1 MKYKFFL
8 SAAIIFLAITITGCK
23 KGFLD
28 LDPIDRYT
36 YYNFPENESQIEQ
49 SVAGAYR
56 KLHGIYNNDL
66 WIWGDMLSDNTSFRF
81 NVNDRGGV
89 RIEEIDEFVGLSDN
103 PNFGGLYQESFDGVQ
118 RSNYVLQNIDAIK
131 FASDSVKNIRK
142 AEARFLRAWHYF
154 NLVRIYGDVP
164 ILTKVEV
171 DPLIAGNPASTYPR
185 KPVAEVYSTV
195 IEPDVLFA
203 IDSLPVTVPVAQ
215 KGRLTKAA
223 GRVLLAK
230 VYMTQ
235 KKFSVAVPVLQAL
248 TTAGFSLNPVYANNF
263 NPATKNGVESI
274 FEVQADPLLGYSFTF
289 MTSWAPWGTGTTIW
303 PGGSNS
309 RGGLN
314 QPTTSLN
321 NAYETNDN
329 RKAVTV
335 GSSGT
340 GVNTILFMRK
350 FLYWDAVQ
358 RANTCNFPVY
368 RYSDVLLMYAE
379 CLNEAGFP
387 NAQAFTLL
395 NQVRTRAG
403 LPNKTEGNVLPA
415 LAVNDQAA
423 FRLAIEQERRVE
435 FAGECHRWFDLV
447 RTDRAVTVMT
457 AHGVQEKTI
466 KTTLNSNAYANI
478 RTLMAIPFR
487 ETSQF
492 GYPQNPGW

>member
-1 MKYKFFL
+1 MKYKIYFTVGIFFL
-8 SAAIIFLAITITGCK
+8 AVAITGCK
-23 KGFLD
+23 KNFLD
-28 LDPIDRYT
+28 LDPVDRYT

-49 SVAGAYR
+49 AVAGAYK
-56 KLHGIYNNDL
+56 KLYGIYNNDL
-66 WIWGDMLSDNTSFRF
+66 WIWGEMLSDNTSFRF
-81 NVNDRGGV
+81 NPNDRGGV

-118 RSNYVLQNIDAIK
+118 RSNYILQNIDGIK
-131 FASDSVKNIRK
+131 FASDSVKSIRK
-142 AEARFLRAWHYF
+142 AEARFFRAWHYF

-164 ILTKVEV
+164 VITKVET
-171 DPLIAGNPASTYPR
+171 DPLIAGNPAATYPR
-185 KPVAEVYSTV
+185 KPVAEVYSTI
-195 IEPDVLFA
+195 IEADAMFA
-203 IDSLPVTVPVAQ
+203 IDNLPVTVPASQ

-223 GRVLLAK
+223 ARMLMAK
-230 VYMTQ
+230 ALMTQ
-235 KKFSVAVPVLQAL
+235 KKFADAITHLQPL
-248 TTAGFSLNPVYANNF
+248 TTGFSLNPVYANNF

-289 MTSWAPWGTGTTIW
+289 MNSWTPWGTGTTIW

-329 RKAVTV
+329 RKAVV
-335 GSSGT
+335 IGSTGT
-340 GVNTILFMRK
+340 GANTILFMRK

-368 RYSDVLLMYAE
+368 RYADVLLMYAE

-387 NAQAFTLL
+387 NAQAFTFL
-395 NQVRTRAG
+395 NSVRTRAG
-403 LPNKTEGNVLPA
+403 LPNKTQNNVLPA
-415 LAVNDQAA
+415 LTVNDQAA

-435 FAGECHRWFDLV
+435 LAGECHRWFDLV
-447 RTDRAVTVMT
+447 RNDRAVAVMT
-457 AHGVQEKTI
+457 AHGAQEKTI
-466 KTTLNSNAYANI
+466 KTTLNLNAYANI

-492 GYPQNPGW
+492 GYPQNTGW